1 MNSELLPKII
11 PTTHCIFILT
21 NWLHRTIHS
30 LVILT
35 IQVLLF
41 LSKFL
46 SHSYDIT
53 WSTLKITLE
62 YCAKVA
68 YLSTIYKY
76 WRYLVIMKNTD
87 ASICSKSFW
96 KLIIERTFLK
106 WILLYFLHI
115 IVKCHFWAEYSP
127 AALPIHVPA
136 GKNVS
141 CSPVCPFSSSKPWST
156 VILLV

>member
-41 LSKFL
+41 LS
-46 SHSYDIT
+46 HSYDIT
-53 WSTLKITLE
+53 WSILKITLE

-96 KLIIERTFLK
+96 KHNRKNFSKVNLIIL
-106 WILLYFLHI
+106 
-115 IVKCHFWAEYSP
+115 SP
-127 AALPIHVPA
+127 YHCKMPLQGRIFTCCPPH
-136 GKNVS
+136 S
-141 CSPVCPFSSSKPWST
+141 CACW
-156 VILLV
+156 